1 MIPVVHA
8 MKEGKWLGDNRPRP
22 RHVAC
27 LVNIVVENDDDE
39 DMFFK
44 NRERYSIS
52 TSEKSTRLIEK
63 L

>member
-8 MKEGKWLGDNRPRP
+8 MQEQNWSGYDKPIP
-22 RHVAC
+22 SHVAC
-27 LVNIVVENDDDE
+27 LVNIFFENDDDE